1 MVKESSREQPVESYT
16 LANLKAYHSM
26 DSGSG
31 PHDISTKD
39 SANDISLYIQD
50 YLYNMQDNIRQWK
63 YTFLE
68 GCAPPR
74 FGLTSDC
81 CDNLRRS
88 NVVVGKLHY
97 NFIK

>member
-1 MVKESSREQPVESYT
+1 
-16 LANLKAYHSM
+16 M
-26 DSGSG
+26 DSVFDISTKDSAF
-31 PHDISTKD
+31 DISTKD

-81 CDNLRRS
+81 CDHLRRS